1 MNNSR
6 PHAGFSLLELLIV
19 ITIMSI
25 MAGLIAVNSTTN
37 TGDQLQGTAEI
48 VAGEIAYARS
58 LAVTNN
64 DKYLLTFDAVNSQFA
79 LTHSGTNAALGT
91 LPTTAFRSPQ
101 DTATQ
106 HVVAFEALPNLGTAV
121 HLLGVLTMSSLPATA
136 TTLEFG
142 PLGETTSADPTVV
155 WLTAGSGDNA
165 RYLAITVNPVT
176 GLTSIGTLQGNRPAG
191 L

>member
-1 MNNSR
+1 MKTSR
-6 PHAGFSLLELLIV
+6 PSAGFSLLELLIV

-37 TGDQLQGTAEI
+37 TRDQLQGTAEI

-64 DKYLLTFDAVNSQFA
+64 DNYLLTFDATNGQFV
-79 LTHSGTNAALGT
+79 LTHSGTNGAFNT
-91 LPTTAFRSPQ
+91 LPMTAFRSPQ

-106 HVVAFEALPNLGTAV
+106 HVVNLDALPNLGTAV
-121 HLLGVLTMSSLPATA
+121 HLLGALAMTSSPASV

-142 PLGETTSADPTVV
+142 PLGETTGTDPTVV
-155 WLTAGSGDNA
+155 WLAAGSGDNA
-165 RYLAITVNPVT
+165 RYLSITVNPVT
-176 GLTSIGTLQGNRPAG
+176 GLTSIGSLQATRPVG